1 MPDYTSKNI
10 RYPLPS
16 DRVKDGNVVAK
27 LADDIKAVAQTAD
40 TAITE
45 EGERAFSAASEA
57 LALANNALEAAGE
70 GFRQVLHPLG
80 NHGSEGYTDTL
91 SERHVRVPLRLPA
104 TINDWD
110 LVLKNVN
117 DLTRTN
123 HGELVFEHAAFI
135 GERAKDSSGNYTQ
148 NMVEGTIKYL
158 GLPEAEFTAGTVQR
172 RYIFKNQTVEIEANK
187 EYLICYG
194 YKFAAGT
201 TRAHKGPGGSYLGTV
216 SSAVSWPEVT
226 NEWSSDTVL
235 NTYLR
240 MRAPVETPYYFYGGS
255 SSEAGYL
262 TNYPLRDSWAWQHA
276 MASGAIPAIY
286 GLVGSTLAQW
296 NTGTVVWGQMTGSA
310 RADKAFVG
318 PASNT
323 IYGGAT
329 LAQTKADFA
338 TFVDR
343 IRKEV
348 SDTIEYFDVFP
359 RSSELDEHRSV
370 RIAFNQYL
378 HTLPHGATRCIS
390 RATAVSDKPGYMRT
404 DLRVDNGHVNALGH
418 QLMAAS
424 ALTDRARAEQVGTYR
439 FDNTA
444 GKTCWAWDP
453 TAGREQL
460 IYGETGLRDIT
471 ALAPNVTSG
480 KLYLSRSGNEVSLI
494 FSDVAMSGATGTSYD
509 MIAAGGIPLGFRPP
523 LTHWYNGVDGPPGL
537 RRVGVASSGWV
548 PVYLSPIPSDFY
560 RGKISWSTQHPW
572 PTSLPGTAVGTI
584 PN

>member
-1 MPDYTSKNI
+1 MAIAKT
-10 RYPLPS
+10 
-16 DRVKDGNVVAK
+16 VVHVA
-27 LADDIKAVAQTAD
+27 DIKGGKGDKGDKGDPGA
-40 TAITE
+40 
-45 EGERAFSAASEA
+45 SA
-57 LALANNALEAAGE
+57 

-80 NHGSEGYTDTL
+80 NHGSEGYTDTV
-91 SERHVRVPLRLPA
+91 SERHVRVPLRLPV
-104 TINDWD
+104 TIKDWD

-117 DLTRTN
+117 DLSRTN
-123 HGELVFEHAAFI
+123 HGEIIFEHAAFI
-135 GERAKDSSGNYTQ
+135 GERAKDGSGNYTQ
-148 NMVEGTIKYL
+148 NMVPGTVKYL

-296 NTGTVVWGQMTGSA
+296 NTGTVVWGQMTGSE
-310 RADKAFVG
+310 RADKAFIG

-323 IYGGAT
+323 IYSGAS
-329 LAQTKADFA
+329 LAQTKSDFG
-338 TFVDR
+338 TFV
-343 IRKEV
+343 RKVRAEI

-390 RATAVSDKPGYMRT
+390 RATAISDKPGYMRS
-404 DLRVDNGHVNALGH
+404 DLRVDNGHVNELGH
-418 QLMAAS
+418 RLMAAS

-460 IYGETGLRDIT
+460 IYGDTGERDIT
-471 ALAPNVTSG
+471 ALSGNVANG
-480 KLYLSRSGNEVSLI
+480 NIYLQRTGNEVTITLLMVKLATLASGSSTDLFAPGAI
-494 FSDVAMSGATGTSYD
+494 PAGFRHRRTTWYPMKSNGASNTGTEWRQLGAT
-509 MIAAGGIPLGFRPP
+509 
-523 LTHWYNGVDGPPGL
+523 
-537 RRVGVASSGWV
+537 SSGWM
-548 PVYLSPIPSDFY
+548 PIYSSASLADEY
-560 RGKISWSTQHPW
+560 RAVIKYTTTDPW
-572 PTSLPGTAVGTI
+572 PTSLPGTAVGVI
-584 PN
+584 PYQ